1 MKPRIWF
8 LLLSSFIP
16 GVGPPVRATVPPQKD
31 YLTSVEADKIRDAE
45 NNTNERIRLFL
56 SFADDRLKKFQYE
69 LEHPSTNRHTDMLNS
84 LLNAYVGC
92 VDDAADLIQLGLEK
106 QDNIR
111 KGIDLMSSRAKEFL
125 VVLEKLSAEGPE
137 KELYKDNLDDAIEGT
152 RDAMNDAE
160 KAKKKVAPPP
170 IRRKS

>member
-1 MKPRIWF
+1 MKYKTFFALFALVLALIA
-8 LLLSSFIP
+8 
-16 GVGPPVRATVPPQKD
+16 PPVPAAAAQDKD
-31 YLTSVEADKIRDAE
+31 YLSAVEADKIRDAE
-45 NNTNERIRLFL
+45 TVNDRIKLFL
-56 SFADDRLKKFQYE
+56 TFADDRLKKFQYE
-69 LEHPSTNRHTDMLNS
+69 LEHPSANRHGDMLNS

-111 KGIDLMSSRAKEFL
+111 QGIDLMASRAKDFIAA
-125 VVLEKLSAEGPE
+125 LEKISAEGPDR
-137 KELYKDNLDDAIEGT
+137 ELYKENLDDAIEGT

-170 IRRKS
+170 VRRKH